1 MSHKFQNDILASNP
15 ASIDVTA
22 DDQGSVSGYGAV
34 FGNKDRGG
42 DIILPGAFTKSLAKA
57 QDEGFVPIMAW
68 QHDMAKPVG
77 KWTAIRETAK
87 GLWVEG
93 KFNLKTSL
101 GKDTYQHVLAGD
113 LNGLSI
119 GYTTPKGGREYMG
132 KGVFHLKEVEVWEV
146 SIVSLP
152 MNPAA
157 QIEAVKQIDSKS
169 EAVEFLKNAG
179 LSRKAAQRF
188 AAGGW
193 RAMSN
198 GYDQAKLDRL
208 ADTIEQA
215 TNKIRS

>member
-1 MSHKFQNDILASNP
+1 MSQKFQNDILASNP
-15 ASIDVTA
+15 ASVDVTA

-34 FGNKDRGG
+34 FGNQDRGG
-42 DIILPGAFTKSLAKA
+42 DVILPGAFTKSLAKA
-57 QDEGFVPIMAW
+57 RNDGFVPIMAW
-68 QHDMAKPVG
+68 QHDMAKPIG

-101 GKDTYQHVLAGD
+101 GQDVYQHVLAGD

-157 QIEAVKQIDSKS
+157 QIEAVKQIESKS

-188 AAGGW
+188 ASGGW
-193 RAMSN
+193 SALSAKYDREKIELLAANIDRAT
-198 GYDQAKLDRL
+198 Q
-208 ADTIEQA
+208 
-215 TNKIRS
+215 KIRK